1 MSGVQTI
8 TAQKRERAGKGAARA
23 IRREGRIPAVVYG
36 NKKDP
41 EMISLDPIEMM
52 KHLRGA
58 FFTHVYEI
66 NIEGGAKERVLARDV
81 QNDPVSDRTMHIDFM
96 RFSAATKINVEVE
109 CQFINEEECPGL
121 GRGGVL
127 NVVRYTVEFMCSPES
142 IPDHITVDLAGLDIG
157 DSVHISAVSLPE
169 GVTPVISDRDFT
181 IATIAAPT
189 AVVDEQREAAEAA
202 AAAEGVEAAEGEGEG
217 GDAKPAEGDGGK
229 DGGKGDGKAAGG
241 GSGGDKK

>member
-23 IRREGRIPAVVYG
+23 VRREGRIPAVVYG

-81 QNDPVSDRTMHIDFM
+81 QHDPVTDRPLHIDFM

-109 CQFINEEECPGL
+109 CQFINEEESPGL
-121 GRGGVL
+121 SRGGVL
-127 NVVRYTVEFMCSPES
+127 NVVRYSVEFMCSPES
-142 IPDHITVDLAGLDIG
+142 IPDHITIDLTGLDIG
-157 DSVHISAVSLPE
+157 DSVHISSIPLPE
-169 GVTPVISDRDFT
+169 GVIPVISDRDFT
-181 IATIAAPT
+181 VATIAAPT

-202 AAAEGVEAAEGEGEG
+202 AAEAAGEGAEGAAEGDGAKPAEG
-217 GDAKPAEGDGGK
+217 GDAKDGGK
-229 DGGKGDGKAAGG
+229 AEGGG